1 MLSHMKTDER
11 ATNEDGG
18 LDESDEGGVAF
29 GDPEAV
35 VLRWR
40 VPDDAHD
47 ERADVYL
54 ARKVRRL
61 SRSRAQRIIRQGDFR
76 LADGPL
82 KPSSRLSR
90 GAVVE
95 LWRLPPD
102 EPPTH
107 AAEPGVLYE
116 DAALLVVDKPPD
128 LAVHP
133 SARYLRH
140 TLTAWL
146 KARAPE
152 GERVANPCHRLD
164 RETSGALL
172 CAKTRAAESE
182 VKTAFA
188 DGRTEKT
195 YLAVARGHVE
205 RARELSYPL
214 ALQGERGLVKIRM
227 VHDDGGLESVT
238 LVEPLAYDAS
248 RDRTLVK
255 CCPRTGRQH
264 QIRAHLAI
272 AGHPL
277 VGDKLY
283 AMGDEWFDA
292 YTRGEVSSDD
302 ASLDHRRHA
311 LHAHA
316 LAVSIDGRRYEF
328 RAPLPSDLA
337 GLVPDVDTAPWR

>member
-1 MLSHMKTDER
+1 MTTDVEPKGR
-11 ATNEDGG
+11 
-18 LDESDEGGVAF
+18 SDARDDDDDAGAAF

-102 EPPTH
+102 EPPKH
-107 AAEPGVLYE
+107 AAPPVVLYE
-116 DAALLVVDKPPD
+116 DDALLVVDKPPD

-133 SARYLRH
+133 SARYLKH

-146 KARAPE
+146 RERAKE
-152 GERVANPCHRLD
+152 GERIANPCHRVD
-164 RETSGALL
+164 RETSGVLL
-172 CAKTRAAESE
+172 CAKKREAEAE
-182 VKTAFA
+182 AKTAFA

-195 YLAVARGHVE
+195 YLAVARGHLDK
-205 RARELSYPL
+205 ARELTYPL

-227 VHDDGGLESVT
+227 IHDEAGLESVT
-238 LVEPLAYDAS
+238 RVEPLAYDAGT
-248 RDRTLVK
+248 RRTLVR
-255 CCPRTGRQH
+255 CRPLTGRQH
-264 QIRAHLAI
+264 QIRAHLSL
-272 AGHPL
+272 AGFPL

-283 AMGDEWFDA
+283 AMGDAWFDA
-292 YTRGEVSSDD
+292 YTRGEVESSD
-302 ASLDHRRHA
+302 AALEHPRHA
-311 LHAHA
+311 LHAYELA
-316 LAVSIDGRRYEF
+316 LDVGGRRHVF
-328 RAPLPSDLA
+328 RAPLPDDLA
-337 GLVPDVDTAPWR
+337 SLLPNVDVSPWR